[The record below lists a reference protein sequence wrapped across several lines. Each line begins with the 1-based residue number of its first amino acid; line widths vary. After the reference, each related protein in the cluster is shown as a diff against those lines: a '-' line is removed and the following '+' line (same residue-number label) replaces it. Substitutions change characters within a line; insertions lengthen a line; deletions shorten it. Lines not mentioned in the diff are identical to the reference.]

1 MEPDDS
7 LLQMTPMGSWCID
20 AFSSMLEISR
30 NTVGGNYQTL
40 VHVLKF
46 FCTLNKVFLQDS
58 AVMLLLHPS
67 RMEESPLFRSLW
79 VFRSSLFT
87 KYLFEMKKVLDTA
100 QDPLESRIDAVVP
113 GLLKWHKNH
122 QENFK
127 KVQLGIGELKKDVEA
142 KIEALSND
150 VRLERLKQAHRVSRS
165 LQNLSSTF
173 TDSFEA
179 ELREFEANSLQV
191 SQTDEKAPGERG
203 ASEEEKRKKR
213 KNVSIEIESAIY
225 HAQKTMI
232 VKHKSLRSVWDE
244 WYGVGEHQDVYGGVN
259 GRESRFGARWR
270 KNLVHSQHFSRVKRV
285 IAGIEAY
292 AESKSV
298 HESIAVEALEATFKE
313 LNFSLYN
320 FFCFLQKEGYI
331 VKCARR
337 GKKSK
342 TSDTNSS

>member
-30 NTVGGNYQTL
+30 NTVGGNYQTV

-87 KYLFEMKKVLDTA
+87 KYLFEMKKALDTA
-100 QDPLESRIDAVVP
+100 QDPLESRIDVVVP

-127 KVQLGIGELKKDVEA
+127 KVQLGIGELKKEMES

-150 VRLERLKQAHRVSRS
+150 DQRS
-165 LQNLSSTF
+165 NIPCTE
-173 TDSFEA
+173 D
-179 ELREFEANSLQV
+179 N
-191 SQTDEKAPGERG
+191 D
-203 ASEEEKRKKR
+203 
-213 KNVSIEIESAIY
+213 
-225 HAQKTMI
+225 
-232 VKHKSLRSVWDE
+232 
-244 WYGVGEHQDVYGGVN
+244 WYN
-259 GRESRFGARWR
+259 M
-270 KNLVHSQHFSRVKRV
+270 LVHLGRKLGAHMLDF
-285 IAGIEAY
+285 
-292 AESKSV
+292 
-298 HESIAVEALEATFKE
+298 LEEFKE
-313 LNFSLYN
+313 DKQLMGQWSPDVVDNHYSTKLPMRPIRK
-320 FFCFLQKEGYI
+320 LAGY
-331 VKCARR
+331 
-337 GKKSK
+337 
-342 TSDTNSS
+342 TT